1 MWQDTVRWSSL
12 WLMACV
18 PLFFLDAPFRTMG
31 QKWVMR
37 RPHERAI
44 LLSMELNFIALWV
57 LFKFYLKWD
66 RTPLPDWLDPILT
79 VAGALLV
86 ACGVALNVWG
96 KLRIGRWFSATFGVK
111 VGHELVTDGPYAIT
125 RHPIYSGLLLML
137 YGSALAWGSLLTLLL
152 ALLLSMTLF
161 FHTVYEELL
170 FERHFG
176 DAYRD
181 YRRRVPRLVPFIPPG
196 GAT

>member
-31 QKWVMR
+31 QTWVMR
-37 RPHERAI
+37 RPHERTL

-66 RTPLPDWLDPILT
+66 RTLSVAWIDPVLT

-86 ACGVALNVWG
+86 ACGAVLNVWG
-96 KLRIGRWFSATFGVK
+96 KLRLGRWFSATFGVK

-137 YGSALAWGSLLTLLL
+137 YGSALAWGSLLTLGL

-181 YRRRVPRLVPFIPPG
+181 YRRRVPRLVPFVPPG
-196 GAT
+196 GTT